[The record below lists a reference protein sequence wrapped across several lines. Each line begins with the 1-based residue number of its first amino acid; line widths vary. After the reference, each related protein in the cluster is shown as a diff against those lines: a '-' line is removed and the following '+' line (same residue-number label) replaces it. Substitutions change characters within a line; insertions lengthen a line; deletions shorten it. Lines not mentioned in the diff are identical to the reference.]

1 MLPYDAEKTAQIWK
15 RVHGAPP
22 AGPDLSELLLMITEE
37 QSDAA
42 SFLHLSRRF
51 QGKTSAALRQM
62 AYQEQSHAACLKGI
76 YTMLTGSRPN
86 PQPHSVPRDPLR
98 QLLLRCYNRQLQ
110 RLRLYQTHIDD
121 PEHGPSFARLAAQE
135 QEHCHILLQ
144 LLGRFKSKG

>member
-15 RVHGAPP
+15 RVHGQPP

-42 SFLHLSRRF
+42 SFLHLSHRF

-86 PQPHSVPRDPLR
+86 LHASSVPREPLR

-110 RLRLYQTHIDD
+110 RLRLYQARIDD
-121 PEHGPSFARLAAQE
+121 PEHGPSFARLAVQE
-135 QEHCHILLQ
+135 QEHCHTLLQ
-144 LLGRFKSKG
+144 LMGSLKPNG